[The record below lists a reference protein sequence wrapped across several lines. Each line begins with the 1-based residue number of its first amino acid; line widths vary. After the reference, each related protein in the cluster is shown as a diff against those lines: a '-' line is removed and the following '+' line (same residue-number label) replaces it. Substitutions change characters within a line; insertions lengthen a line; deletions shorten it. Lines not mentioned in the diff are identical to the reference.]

1 MDEKVFK
8 DKNLILRIYAI
19 LNTYKYRHSTRKFI
33 MSLLDSAIN
42 SQETLTEIEHFFE
55 SIGKDIF

>member
-1 MDEKVFK
+1 MKIF
-8 DKNLILRIYAI
+8 AI

-33 MSLLDSAIN
+33 ISLLDSAIN
-42 SQETLTEIEHFFE
+42 SQETLDEIESFLE